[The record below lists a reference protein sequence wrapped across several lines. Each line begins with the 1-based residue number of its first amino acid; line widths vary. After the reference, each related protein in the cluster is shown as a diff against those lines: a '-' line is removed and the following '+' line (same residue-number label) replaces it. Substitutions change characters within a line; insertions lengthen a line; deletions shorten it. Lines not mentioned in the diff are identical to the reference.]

1 MKKIISYIRLMRP
14 HHYIKNVLIFLPIMF
29 SKQFFNIVLLKNTI
43 IGALSFSLI
52 TSTVYIINDI
62 VDVKADRQHN
72 KKKFRPI
79 ASGEISVR
87 NACILGFMLLISTI
101 LLNAYIQADIQAYVI
116 FYSYLIMN
124 LLYSI
129 KLKHI
134 PIIDILL
141 LAFSFL
147 LRVLYGAAIGDIE
160 ISNWLYLTILSF
172 SFYMGLGKRRNEFK
186 KNGDNSRKV
195 LKDYNESFLNS
206 NMYMCMA
213 LGIMFYSL
221 WCIDMNVIINRTF
234 NVIWTV
240 PFVIVICMKY
250 SLNIEG
256 DSFGD
261 PVDVILNDRI
271 LVVMALA
278 YAIIM
283 FAILYY

>member
-62 VDVKADRQHN
+62 VDVKADRQHD

-172 SFYMGLGKRRNEFK
+172 SFYMGLGKRRNELK
-186 KNGDNSRKV
+186 KKR
-195 LKDYNESFLNS
+195 
-206 NMYMCMA
+206 
-213 LGIMFYSL
+213 
-221 WCIDMNVIINRTF
+221 R
-234 NVIWTV
+234 
-240 PFVIVICMKY
+240 
-250 SLNIEG
+250 
-256 DSFGD
+256 
-261 PVDVILNDRI
+261 
-271 LVVMALA
+271 
-278 YAIIM
+278 
-283 FAILYY
+283 